1 LENAVP
7 VVLRVGGFKFFFF
20 SDEGNEPVH
29 IHVEY
34 GDKAAKYWLCPVR
47 LARNYGMK
55 PQDLRKI
62 REILEKNES
71 MIQEKWD
78 EFNSR
83 KK

>member
-34 GDKAAKYWLCPVR
+34 
-47 LARNYGMK
+47 LAIK
-55 PQDLRKI
+55 PQNTGSARSGL
-62 REILEKNES
+62 LET
-71 MIQEKWD
+71 MV
-78 EFNSR
+78 
-83 KK
+83 

>member
-7 VVLRVGGFKFFFF
+7 VVLRVGSSFSSFPLQVFK
-20 SDEGNEPVH
+20 
-29 IHVEY
+29 
-34 GDKAAKYWLCPVR
+34 AWLCPVR
-47 LARNYGMK
+47 LASASFIFRYEKTGNEPNYGMK

>member
-1 LENAVP
+1 
-7 VVLRVGGFKFFFF
+7 
-20 SDEGNEPVH
+20 
-29 IHVEY
+29 
-34 GDKAAKYWLCPVR
+34 
-47 LARNYGMK
+47 MK